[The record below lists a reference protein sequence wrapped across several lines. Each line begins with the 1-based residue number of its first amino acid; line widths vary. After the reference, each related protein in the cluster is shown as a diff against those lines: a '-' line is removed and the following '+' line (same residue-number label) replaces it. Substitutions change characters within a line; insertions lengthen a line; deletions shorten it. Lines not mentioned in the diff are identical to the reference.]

1 MRPAGFWI
9 RAVALAI
16 DVVVCVLVEMSFG
29 VLVRVLMGSAGYDS
43 SAHSTAFLFTAIFA
57 AAYWTTLHMVAGQ
70 TLGKAVVGIR
80 VVGTDGA
87 LLTFGP
93 AFLRYL
99 ASGLSVVPLGF
110 GYLMAALRR
119 DKRALHDLIAGSR
132 VERPVAP
139 PHGAPGRPP
148 GAADRRAAAGA
159 GRAAVDAGRAPAARG
174 RPVARVLATL
184 PLRVRNRLAS
194 TIVAAL
200 GDEHARCELRALAAD
215 DTTARDW
222 LAPDEGQWMA
232 ALRERAR
239 RAAGALADRPALGPD
254 ADLGQTLQAAG
265 LLFDAGLHF
274 EVHEALEPHWMAAA
288 GDTREA
294 LQGLIQIAVGFQHL
308 ATATRRRPV
317 AARRGSGRLHQRRL
331 AGVELDPFARAAV
344 VAAERVEAGEPIA
357 VPSFPEFSR
366 R

>member
-1 MRPAGFWI
+1 
-9 RAVALAI
+9 
-16 DVVVCVLVEMSFG
+16 
-29 VLVRVLMGSAGYDS
+29 
-43 SAHSTAFLFTAIFA
+43 
-57 AAYWTTLHMVAGQ
+57 
-70 TLGKAVVGIR
+70 
-80 VVGTDGA
+80 
-87 LLTFGP
+87 
-93 AFLRYL
+93 
-99 ASGLSVVPLGF
+99 
-110 GYLMAALRR
+110 
-119 DKRALHDLIAGSR
+119 
-132 VERPVAP
+132 
-139 PHGAPGRPP
+139 
-148 GAADRRAAAGA
+148 
-159 GRAAVDAGRAPAARG
+159 
-174 RPVARVLATL
+174 VLATL

-239 RAAGALADRPALGPD
+239 RAAGALADRPALRPD

-274 EVHEALEPHWMAAA
+274 EVHEVLEPHWMAAA

-308 ATATRRRPV
+308 ANGNRAG
-317 AARRGSGRLHQRRL
+317 ARSLLVEGSGRLHQRRL